1 MWTSMEWII
10 GIIIVVII
18 LAILFS
24 MYNTMVRLRNAAQQF
39 FSQIDVELER
49 RNDLVPN
56 LVNTVK
62 GYASHE
68 KEVLESV
75 TKARQQ
81 LINLPADA
89 SNKTKLEASD
99 QLSSALSRLLAVS
112 ESYPELK
119 ANQNFLSL
127 QEELTN
133 TENRISGARQSY
145 NRSVMTYNNKIQSV
159 PHNILAGIFGFDE
172 MTYLEIPQEKR
183 EVPNVQF

>member
-1 MWTSMEWII
+1 MEWII
-10 GIIIVVII
+10 GIITIVVT
-18 LAILFS
+18 LAILFG
-24 MYNTMVRLRNAAQQF
+24 MYNSMVRLRNAAQQL

-68 KEVLESV
+68 KETLENV

-81 LINLPADA
+81 LINLPESA
-89 SNKTKLEASD
+89 SNKEKLDASD

-112 ESYPELK
+112 ESYPDLK

-133 TENRISGARQSY
+133 TENRISGSRQSY
-145 NRSVMTYNNKIQSV
+145 NRAVMSYNNKIQSV
-159 PHNILAGIFGFDE
+159 PHNILAGMFGFDE
-172 MTYLEIPQEKR
+172 MTYLEIPQKKR
-183 EVPNVQF
+183 EVPTVEF

>member
-1 MWTSMEWII
+1 MEWII
-10 GIIIVVII
+10 GLIILIVI

-24 MYNTMVRLRNAAQQF
+24 MYNSLVRLRNAAGQF

-68 KEVLESV
+68 KEVLEEV
-75 TKARQQ
+75 TKARQH
-81 LINLPADA
+81 LINLPQGAT
-89 SNKTKLEASD
+89 NKEKLAASD
-99 QLSSALSRLLAVS
+99 DLSNALSRLLAVS
-112 ESYPELK
+112 ESYPDLK

-133 TENRISGARQSY
+133 TENRISGSRQAY
-145 NRSVMTYNNKIQSV
+145 NRSVMNYNNKIQSV
-159 PHNILAGIFGFDE
+159 PHNIIAGLFNFTE
-172 MTYLEIPQEKR
+172 MTYLEIPDSKR
-183 EVPNVQF
+183 EVPNVSF

>member
-1 MWTSMEWII
+1 MDFMEWII
-10 GIIIVVII
+10 GIIIIVAIV
-18 LAILFS
+18 AILFG
-24 MYNTMVRLRNAAQQF
+24 MYNNLVRLRNAAKQF
-39 FSQIDVELER
+39 FAQIDVELER

-75 TKARQQ
+75 TQARQQ
-81 LINLPADA
+81 LINLPQNAT
-89 SNKTKLEASD
+89 NEEKLAASD
-99 QLSSALSRLLAVS
+99 QLSGALSRLLAVS
-112 ESYPELK
+112 ESYPDLK

-133 TENRISGARQSY
+133 TENRISGSRQSY
-145 NRSVMTYNNKIQSV
+145 NRAVMNYNNKIQSV
-159 PHNILAGIFGFDE
+159 PHNLIAGMFGFDE
-172 MTYLEIPQEKR
+172 MTYLEIPEAKR

>member
-1 MWTSMEWII
+1 MEWII
-10 GIIIVVII
+10 GIVII
-18 LAILFS
+18 LVIVAILFG
-24 MYNTMVRLRNAAQQF
+24 MYNSIVRLRNAAEQF

-68 KEVLESV
+68 REVLENV

-81 LINLPADA
+81 LMNLPEGA
-89 SNKTKLEASD
+89 SNKDKLAASD
-99 QLSSALSRLLAVS
+99 NLSSALSRLIAVS
-112 ESYPELK
+112 ESYPDLK
-119 ANQNFLSL
+119 ANQNFLAL

-133 TENRISGARQSY
+133 TENRISGSRQAY
-145 NRSVMTYNNKIQSV
+145 NRAVMNYNNRIQSV
-159 PHNILAGIFGFDE
+159 PHNLIAGMFGFEE
-172 MTYLEIPQEKR
+172 MTYLEIPEAKR